1 MVPGSEQNPR
11 QTGLA
16 PRDHLPSGKPLEPL
30 GKHWLPNRNEVSQ
43 IGVRSP
49 RETELP
55 KPRRLGQSIMPKG
68 ERPASMERKL
78 PNENILP
85 AGRLYCTNS
94 GKFASEVK

>member
-16 PRDHLPSGKPLEPL
+16 PRDHLPAGKPLEPL
-30 GKHWLPNRNEVSQ
+30 GKHWLLNRNEVSQ

-55 KPRRLGQSIMPKG
+55 NPRRLRQSIMPKG
-68 ERPASMERKL
+68 ERPTDMERKFH
-78 PNENILP
+78 NESI
-85 AGRLYCTNS
+85 
-94 GKFASEVK
+94 